1 MKVEY
6 VGTVVERAVWKKLKK
21 KAIRIDSVSAS
32 RGGRYGANKLFRT
45 HDNRYFVTSYGRAVK
60 PRLKKYLGCIYVYER
75 IWVSEDVVKEL
86 EKNGLIEK

>member
-6 VGTVVERAVWKKLKK
+6 VGTVVGRAVWKKLKK

-32 RGGRYGANKLFRT
+32 HGGRYGANKLFKA
-45 HDNRYFVTSYGRAVK
+45 HNNKFFVTSYGRAVK
-60 PRLKKYLGCIYVYER
+60 PRLHPRLTVYVYER